1 MARKCKRCSHLE
13 NIILDIHWMARRYAD
28 MRRSYAPGMFNRSMD
43 EALALGIPLK
53 EDTALNAT
61 FYADDADLG
70 KWYKGRFVREANSK
84 LLNDV
89 G

>member
-1 MARKCKRCSHLE
+1 
-13 NIILDIHWMARRYAD
+13 
-28 MRRSYAPGMFNRSMD
+28 MRRSYATGLFNRAMD
-43 EALALGIPLK
+43 EALALGLPLK

-61 FYADDADLG
+61 YYADDADLG
-70 KWYKGRFVREANSK
+70 KWHDGQFVREANRN